1 MFRFGRK
8 RPAHGGAMSD
18 YTLTPDIEQLFQ
30 LKLMVPRLPANLVN
44 RPRLLEIL
52 DSVADRSLVKFIAP
66 AGFGKT
72 TLLAQWCEHLLARG
86 EKVAWVSLD
95 DSDADLHR
103 FLSGVVRALE
113 VAQID
118 TGILK
123 SKIDRDASELSINNL
138 LRDLY
143 KVLAGVREP
152 VTLILD
158 DYHRASNNHLDELL
172 EHLRSHVSAHVR
184 ILLST
189 RLRAENT
196 HRHKFISSTL
206 VEITSDILRFT
217 AEEARQVLNIDMRDA
232 DRDMLVERIEGY
244 PVVLQLARLVAFQGQ
259 SSPDVLDRLM
269 ARGGHLWSF
278 LTDEVLRN
286 LPEDVVDF
294 LLDTSI
300 FDRFTVEIADIVR
313 ARKDSWQIMAQLET
327 LQTLLTPLDSNNHWY
342 RYHHLFAEYLQAQ
355 LRQRYPEKLAVLHLR
370 ASEAFKQYNIL
381 GEAVRHAGLAG
392 DYNRCS
398 QLIESAGG
406 WRLVLYGGMS
416 QLNQLLNY
424 IPKAERLSHPR
435 LLLAEAYL
443 MLKSGN
449 MTDARTTFNLVTQS
463 MPDFP
468 SDWNLLDEWGR
479 DFFSVDVLIRTYE
492 DNNVNPRYLAF
503 FDKIKDWPPDID
515 GLAYGVLGCAGAVYA
530 LCLGKLDV
538 AEEFA
543 CKAMTA
549 MRTDNSVLGL
559 NYCFIHAAIACTY
572 RGELRSAAAYL
583 SRAQSMAIENFGEDS
598 GLKAIIDVLLVMVN
612 QWRNNDLAIMP
623 AEYDASFQ
631 QVCEYDGWFDIYAAG
646 LDARFWMAWKG
657 RDIVKIDQVIR
668 AGASLTRSRGLD
680 RLAGLVEAQTLL
692 RHCLVQEEKSAFSVA
707 QHLGQIYALECW
719 RSDASKWR
727 PYQDVGYALISW
739 LLMQDISLAKLRADD
754 LLSCAQNHGSR
765 LYQIRALLL
774 CARVAQNLR
783 DREKVC
789 LHIRQA
795 VELAAAEKIIRPFLE
810 QHGLAQFFTYTKRE
824 LWETGRHPVEASF
837 LSDVTEVLS
846 DLCSDTHQTLLV
858 LSAREQEVMQE
869 LSRGLTN
876 KEIARVLDMT
886 EHTVKFHLKNIFT
899 KLNVDR
905 RAHAI
910 EIYRKMEVSSI

>member
-1 MFRFGRK
+1 
-8 RPAHGGAMSD
+8 MSD
-18 YTLTPDIEQLFQ
+18 HPIIPDIEQLLQ

-44 RPRLLEIL
+44 RPRLIEIL
-52 DSVADRSLVKFIAP
+52 DSVPDHSFIKFIAP

-72 TLLAQWCEHLLARG
+72 TLLAQWCAHLSARG
-86 EKVAWVSLD
+86 EKVAWLSLD
-95 DSDADLHR
+95 DSDADLYR
-103 FLSGVVRALE
+103 FLTGIVRALE

-118 TGILK
+118 TGILL

-172 EHLRSHVSAHVR
+172 EHLRSHLSAQVR

-196 HRHKFISSTL
+196 HRHKFIASTL
-206 VEITSDILRFT
+206 VEITSDMLRFT
-217 AEEARQVLNIDMRDA
+217 PVEARQVLNIDICDT
-232 DRDMLVERIEGY
+232 DRDVLVERIEGY

-259 SSPDVLDRLM
+259 SSPDVLERLM

-278 LTDEVLRN
+278 LTEEVLRN
-286 LPEDVVDF
+286 LPEEVVDF

-300 FDRFTVEIADIVR
+300 FDRFTVEIADVVR
-313 ARKDSWQIMAQLET
+313 QRKDSWQIMSQLET
-327 LQTLLTPLDSNNHWY
+327 LQSLLTPLDSNNHWY

-355 LRQRYPEKLAVLHLR
+355 LRQRHPAKLAALHLR
-370 ASEAFKQYNIL
+370 ASEAFQQYNIL
-381 GEAVRHAGLAG
+381 GEAVRHASLAG
-392 DYNRCS
+392 DYGLCT

-449 MTDARTTFNLVTQS
+449 MTDARTTFNLVAQS

-468 SDWNLLDEWGR
+468 PDWDLLDEWGR

-492 DNNVNPRYLAF
+492 DNSVNANYLAF
-503 FDKIKDWPPDID
+503 FEKIKDWPPETD

-530 LCLGKLDV
+530 LCLGRLNA

-543 CKAMTA
+543 RKAMTA
-549 MRTDNSVLGL
+549 MRFDNSVLGL

-583 SRAQSMAIENFGEDS
+583 LRAQAMAIENFGEDS

-612 QWRNNDLAIMP
+612 QWGNNDLAIVS

-646 LDARFWMAWKG
+646 LDARFWIAWKS
-657 RDIVKIDQVIR
+657 RDIRKLDQVIR
-668 AGASLTRSRGLD
+668 DGANLTRSRGLD
-680 RLAGLVEAQTLL
+680 RLSGLVEAQTLL
-692 RHCLVQEEKSAFSVA
+692 RHCLVQDEKSAFAVA
-707 QHLGQIYALECW
+707 QHLGQIYPLGCW
-719 RSDASKWR
+719 RENAAKWR

-739 LLMQDISLAKLRADD
+739 LLTHNIQQAKLRADD
-754 LLSCAQNHGSR
+754 LLSCAKNYGAG

-774 CARVAQNLR
+774 RARVAQALKDR
-783 DREKVC
+783 DKAC
-789 LHIRQA
+789 GLIGQA

-810 QHGLAQFFTYTKRE
+810 QYELAQCFTQLKRE

-837 LSDVTEVLS
+837 LSDVTDILS
-846 DLCSDTHQTLLV
+846 KFYPDTQQTLLV

-886 EHTVKFHLKNIFT
+886 EHTVKFHLKNIFA

-910 EIYRKMEVSSI
+910 EIYRKTEASTL